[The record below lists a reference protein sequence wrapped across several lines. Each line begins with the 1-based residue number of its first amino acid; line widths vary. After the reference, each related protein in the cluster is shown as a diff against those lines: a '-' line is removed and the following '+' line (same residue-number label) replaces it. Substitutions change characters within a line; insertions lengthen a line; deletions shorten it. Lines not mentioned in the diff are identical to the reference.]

1 MLGQAV
7 RRAIDAQAGAYVC
20 YLIGGPSWYQTNRPT
35 DQGHVRTTDPLTQA
49 GTAAALRGRPEIRL
63 VDRGTEDEDTVVI
76 VITDRLDI
84 NGRDLLRTVKAQG
97 QNRIVLVLSEIDED
111 NDLLAAVELG
121 VRAVT
126 RRAEASPEGLVE
138 TGPQGVHRGRR
149 AAAGPAGPAA
159 DPGVPVAA
167 CMCWSPRAW
176 TCSACRAGRSRC
188 CAWSRRLRDQ
198 GDRGADVLLAAHV
211 KTILHDVTNRFQLRN
226 RSHAVAYAI
235 REGLI

>member
-1 MLGQAV
+1 MVDARLGQSNRLRTV
-7 RRAIDAQAGAYVC
+7 RVFTTRGTIV
-20 YLIGGPSWYQTNRPT
+20 YQTMTGRIKVT
-35 DQGHVRTTDPLTQA
+35 FRTTDPLTQA

-63 VDRGTEDEDTVVI
+63 VERGTEDEDTVVV

-97 QNRIVLVLSEIDED
+97 LSRIVLVLSEIDD

-138 TGPQGVHRGRR
+138 LVRR
-149 AAAGPAGPAA
+149 ASSGDAALPPDLLGRLLTQVSRLQRHVLEPKGLDVFGMSEREKQVLRLVSQGFETREIAER
-159 DPGVPVAA
+159 
-167 CMCWSPRAW
+167 MCYSQR
-176 TCSACRAGRSRC
+176 T
-188 CAWSRRLRDQ
+188 
-198 GDRGADVLLAAHV
+198 V

>member
-1 MLGQAV
+1 V
-7 RRAIDAQAGAYVC
+7 
-20 YLIGGPSWYQTNRPT
+20 YQTMTARIKVT
-35 DQGHVRTTDPLTQA
+35 FRTTDPLTQA

-63 VDRGTEDEDTVVI
+63 VDRGTEDDDTVAI

-97 QNRIVLVLSEIDED
+97 LSRIVLVLSEIDD

-138 TGPQGVHRGRR
+138 LVRR
-149 AAAGPAGPAA
+149 AATGDAA
-159 DPGVPVAA
+159 LPPDLLGRLLTQVSRLQRHVLEPKGLDVFGMSEREKQVLRLVSQGFETREIAER
-167 CMCWSPRAW
+167 MCYSQR
-176 TCSACRAGRSRC
+176 T
-188 CAWSRRLRDQ
+188 
-198 GDRGADVLLAAHV
+198 V

>member
-1 MLGQAV
+1 V
-7 RRAIDAQAGAYVC
+7 
-20 YLIGGPSWYQTNRPT
+20 YQTMTARIKVT
-35 DQGHVRTTDPLTQA
+35 FRTTDPLTQA

-63 VDRGTEDEDTVVI
+63 VDRGAEDDDTVAI

-97 QNRIVLVLSEIDED
+97 LSRIVLVLSEIDD

-138 TGPQGVHRGRR
+138 LVRR
-149 AAAGPAGPAA
+149 AATGDAA
-159 DPGVPVAA
+159 LPPDLLGRLLTQVSRLQRHVLEPKGLDVFGMSEREKQVLRLVSQGFETREIAER
-167 CMCWSPRAW
+167 MCYSQR
-176 TCSACRAGRSRC
+176 T
-188 CAWSRRLRDQ
+188 
-198 GDRGADVLLAAHV
+198 V

>member
-1 MLGQAV
+1 MTAHVFTTRGTIV
-7 RRAIDAQAGAYVC
+7 
-20 YLIGGPSWYQTNRPT
+20 YQTMTARIKVT
-35 DQGHVRTTDPLTQA
+35 FRTTDPLTQA

-63 VDRGTEDEDTVVI
+63 VDRGAEDDDTVAI

-97 QNRIVLVLSEIDED
+97 LSRIVLVLSEIDD

-138 TGPQGVHRGRR
+138 LVRR
-149 AAAGPAGPAA
+149 AATGDAA
-159 DPGVPVAA
+159 LPPDLLGRLLTQVSRLQRHVLEPKGLDVFGMSEREKQVLRLVSQGFETREIAER
-167 CMCWSPRAW
+167 MCYSQR
-176 TCSACRAGRSRC
+176 T
-188 CAWSRRLRDQ
+188 
-198 GDRGADVLLAAHV
+198 V

>member
-1 MLGQAV
+1 MTAHVFTTRGTIV
-7 RRAIDAQAGAYVC
+7 
-20 YLIGGPSWYQTNRPT
+20 YQTMTARIKVT
-35 DQGHVRTTDPLTQA
+35 FRTTDPLTQA

-63 VDRGTEDEDTVVI
+63 VDRGAEDEDTVAI

-97 QNRIVLVLSEIDED
+97 LSRIVLVLSEIDD

-138 TGPQGVHRGRR
+138 LVRR
-149 AAAGPAGPAA
+149 AATGDAA
-159 DPGVPVAA
+159 LPPDLLGRLLTQVSRLQRHVLEPKGLDVFGMSEREKQVLRLVSQGFETREIAER
-167 CMCWSPRAW
+167 MCYSQR
-176 TCSACRAGRSRC
+176 T
-188 CAWSRRLRDQ
+188 
-198 GDRGADVLLAAHV
+198 V

>member
-1 MLGQAV
+1 M
-7 RRAIDAQAGAYVC
+7 
-20 YLIGGPSWYQTNRPT
+20 YQTMTARIKVT
-35 DQGHVRTTDPLTQA
+35 FRTTDPLTQA

-63 VDRGTEDEDTVVI
+63 VDRGAEDDDTVAI

-84 NGRDLLRTVKAQG
+84 TGRDLLRTVKAQG
-97 QNRIVLVLSEIDED
+97 LSRIVLVLSEIDD

-138 TGPQGVHRGRR
+138 LVRR
-149 AAAGPAGPAA
+149 AATGDAA
-159 DPGVPVAA
+159 LPPDLLGRLLTQVSRLQRHVLEPKGLDVFGMSEREKQVLRLVSQGFETREIAER
-167 CMCWSPRAW
+167 MCYSQR
-176 TCSACRAGRSRC
+176 T
-188 CAWSRRLRDQ
+188 
-198 GDRGADVLLAAHV
+198 V